1 MNKKYELTDETINI
15 SGHILH
21 RIRAIKPFGNVKL
34 GDLGGFIE
42 SEKNLEQ
49 EGSCWIY
56 GDAQVYEGARVCQDA
71 WIYGNSK
78 IYGKARIC
86 GNSEVNGNAQI
97 YEDALVRG
105 MTEIFGNARVFGN
118 AWVLGTAK
126 IYGDA
131 WMFGDALVYG
141 NMKLDSGMWCRIIL
155 LIDNRYLVST
165 TLRSISMDTC
175 DE

>member
-56 GDAQVYEGARVCQDA
+56 GDAQVFDRARVS
-71 WIYGNSK
+71 N
-78 IYGKARIC
+78 
-86 GNSEVNGNAQI
+86 NAQI
-97 YEDALVRG
+97 SGNAIVS
-105 MTEIFGNARVFGN
+105 GNARVYGDAQVSNN
-118 AWVLGTAK
+118 ALVSSHSK

-131 WMFGDALVYG
+131 QLCEEVWASGDADISGDTQLFG
-141 NMKLDSGMWCRIIL
+141 RARIFGKTKLDSGIWNKTIEVDDRYY
-155 LIDNRYLVST
+155 LIST
-165 TLRSISMDTC
+165 TLKKILM
-175 DE
+175 EW